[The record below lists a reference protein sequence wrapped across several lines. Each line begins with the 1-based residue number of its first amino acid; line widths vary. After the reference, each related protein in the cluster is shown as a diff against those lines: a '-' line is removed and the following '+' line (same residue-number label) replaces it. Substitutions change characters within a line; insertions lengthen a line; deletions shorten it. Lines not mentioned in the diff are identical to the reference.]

1 MQTLPGRSW
10 CNNRLRALSVPYR
23 GRVTAHRHGWGTTRK
38 LSSGRWQAR
47 FPDPDRPGQRKA
59 APQTFGTR
67 SDADRW
73 LARART
79 DLDRGV
85 FANARAV
92 SPITVDEYVAT
103 YLSRRPRLSPK
114 TIESY
119 GRGRALYISPT
130 LGSQVLATVTPGV
143 VSDWWADLL
152 RTLPESGRGLTS
164 RSRAYELLRAVFA
177 EAVEHDLLASSPC
190 RLRVA
195 VKPSPRPHVTH
206 EQVGTLVEGMPERWR
221 AAVLLAATTGLRFG
235 ELAGLR
241 QNAIDLPARRL
252 TTKSQL
258 LTLEDGTQVERAPKT
273 AAGWRTIA
281 LPPHLVPILKAHLDA
296 FGSADTEAY
305 TFTDDDGRPLA
316 HRRWNYR
323 WDRARVAAGLP
334 GVHFHDLRHAALT
347 LLAQSGATLA
357 ELMSHAGHA
366 TPTAAIRY
374 QRVAEG
380 RGDVLAERLS
390 AAWQG
395 QQAR

>member
-1 MQTLPGRSW
+1 M
-10 CNNRLRALSVPYR
+10 PYV
-23 GRVTAHRHGWGTTRK
+23 GQVTAHRHGWGTTRK

-47 FPDPDRPGQRKA
+47 FPDPDCPGQRKA
-59 APQTFGTR
+59 APQTFATR

-85 FANARAV
+85 FANERAL

-114 TIESY
+114 THESY
-119 GRGRALYISPT
+119 RRGQALYISPT
-130 LGSQVLATVTPGV
+130 LGSQTLATVTPGA

-152 RTLPESGRGLTS
+152 RTLPEGGRGLTS

-206 EQVGTLVEGMPERWR
+206 DQVVTLVEGMPERWQ

-241 QNAIDLPARRL
+241 QDAIDLPARRL

-281 LPPHLVPILKAHLDA
+281 LPPHLVPILTAHLEA
-296 FGSADTEAY
+296 FGSADPQAY
-305 TFTDDDGRPLA
+305 VFTDDDGRPLA

-390 AAWQG
+390 AAWRG